1 MMNDERGVVSEEI
14 TVKVKYFAS
23 LRQAVGSAEEMRSLA
38 AGATVGDLVQHLAAE
53 HARLPQAAGA
63 IYAAVNRTYCA
74 SDAALA
80 DGDEVA
86 LFPPVSGGQATARP
100 FEITEAPLSLD
111 DAAAR
116 VAGASR
122 GAITVFAG
130 VVRGET
136 GDLSTDYLE
145 YEAYA
150 EMAEPMLA
158 QIGAEVQVR
167 WPQVEAVSIVH
178 RVGRLEIGEP
188 SVVIA
193 VAAAHRQGTFDACSY
208 AIERLKAIV
217 PIWKKEVGSDG
228 QWWVEGPREAN
239 EAAPVTPG

>member
-1 MMNDERGVVSEEI
+1 MGDAVHVRVRF
-14 TVKVKYFAS
+14 FAS
-23 LRQAVGSAEEMRSLA
+23 LRQAAGVAEVDRQLPAGSTVASLL
-38 AGATVGDLVQHLAAE
+38 AGLSASYPG
-53 HARLPQAAGA
+53 LPTASGA
-63 IYAAVNRTYCA
+63 IYAAVNRAYA
-74 SDAALA
+74 GADMVLA

-86 LFPPVSGGQATARP
+86 LFPPVSGGQQDGPRL
-100 FEITEAPLSLD
+100 FEITTAPLSLD
-111 DAAAR
+111 EVAAR
-116 VAGASR
+116 VAGPDR

-136 GDLSTDYLE
+136 GDLRTDHLE

-158 QIGAEVQVR
+158 DIGAEVQQR
-167 WPQVEAVSIVH
+167 WPQVQAISIVH
-178 RVGRLEIGEP
+178 RVGRLEVGEP

-193 VAAAHRQGTFDACSY
+193 VAAAHRGGTFDACSY

-228 QWWVEGPREAN
+228 QWWVEGPRGSN
-239 EAAPVTPG
+239 PIPPTAATS

>member
-1 MMNDERGVVSEEI
+1 VRF
-14 TVKVKYFAS
+14 FAS
-23 LRQAVGSAEEMRSLA
+23 LRQAAGVAELERWLPAGSTVASLL
-38 AGATVGDLVQHLAAE
+38 GELSTTYPG
-53 HARLPQAAGA
+53 LPVAAGA
-63 IYAAVNRTYCA
+63 IYAAVNRAYV
-74 SDAALA
+74 DAGTELA

-86 LFPPVSGGQATARP
+86 LFPPVSGGQQGAPRL
-100 FEITEAPLSLD
+100 FEITTAHLSLD
-111 DAAAR
+111 EVAAR
-116 VAGASR
+116 VAGPDR

-136 GDLSTDYLE
+136 GNLHTDHLE

-158 QIGAEVQVR
+158 DIGAEVQQR
-167 WPQVEAVSIVH
+167 WPQVQAISIVH
-178 RVGRLEIGEP
+178 RVGRLEVGEP

-193 VAAAHRQGTFDACSY
+193 VAAAHRAGTFDACSY

-228 QWWVEGPREAN
+228 QWWVEGPRGN
-239 EAAPVTPG
+239 SVPPVAGSP

>member
-1 MMNDERGVVSEEI
+1 MSDVVN
-14 TVKVKYFAS
+14 VRVRFFAS
-23 LRQAVGSAEEMRSLA
+23 LRQA
-38 AGATVGDLVQHLAAE
+38 AGAAE
-53 HARLPQAAGA
+53 IERRLPAGSTVASLLRELSATYPGLPAAAGA
-63 IYAAVNRTYCA
+63 IYAAVNRAYV
-74 SDAALA
+74 DAGTELA

-86 LFPPVSGGQATARP
+86 LFPPVSGGQQDAPRL
-100 FEITEAPLSLD
+100 FEIITAPLSLD
-111 DAAAR
+111 EVAAR
-116 VAGASR
+116 VAGPDR

-136 GDLSTDYLE
+136 GDLRTDHLE

-158 QIGAEVQVR
+158 DIGAEVQQR
-167 WPQVEAVSIVH
+167 WPQVQAISIVH
-178 RVGRLEIGEP
+178 RVGRLEVGEP

-193 VAAAHRQGTFDACSY
+193 VAAAHRAGTFDACSY

-228 QWWVEGPREAN
+228 QWWVEGPRGN
-239 EAAPVTPG
+239 SVPPVAGSP